1 MIAVY
6 ILLAIVILLF
16 MILVHE
22 LGHYIAGKILKFKIN
37 EFSIGFGPPIFSKT
51 NKKTGEKFSLRI
63 FPLGGYCSFDGE
75 DGENDDSPTAFSKQK
90 PWKRIIVL
98 LGGVTMNFLTAIIF
112 SWVLLS
118 TIGYDVP
125 QIQRYSQE
133 YLNPYMEEDVITHIN
148 GEKIDFAF
156 GGNYVTMVNEQR
168 ENAYREYQAWIDE
181 YVKEANER
189 GENPTE
195 EELQN
200 ALDTY
205 LAGEEGNENY
215 YTFEMTVKRKAEEGQ
230 KLDLTIKV
238 YPVIEI
244 QEVTENTEDGSEVVT
259 QRQQLYVFVGLESS
273 EGETPC
279 TVAYVYNAWEGF
291 CRSFEMAFG
300 WAWVVLK
307 SLWMLITFQ
316 IPITEMTGTIGTI
329 TTIATMASQSLSYL
343 LIFIPLIAANLA
355 IFNILP
361 IPSLDGAHI
370 LFTIIEWI
378 RGKPISPKIEN
389 MIHFVG
395 LCVLLGFV
403 VIVDILHFVL

>member
-22 LGHYIAGKILKFKIN
+22 LGHYIVGKILKFKIN
-37 EFSIGFGPPIFSKT
+37 EFSIGFGFPIFSKT

-63 FPLGGYCSFDGE
+63 FPLGGYCAFDGE
-75 DGENDDSPTAFSKQK
+75 DDEGENKSPTAFNNQK
-90 PWKRIIVL
+90 PWKRILVL
-98 LGGVTMNFLTAIIF
+98 LGGVTMNFITAIIF

-125 QIQRYSQE
+125 QIQSYSQV
-133 YLNPYMEEDVITHIN
+133 YVNPYQEKDVITHIN
-148 GEKIDFAF
+148 GKKIDFAF
-156 GGNYVTMVNEQR
+156 GGNYVTLVNAQR
-168 ENAYREYQAWIDE
+168 NKARESYEIVLKAFKESYASEN
-181 YVKEANER
+181 
-189 GENPTE
+189 
-195 EELQN
+195 
-200 ALDTY
+200 
-205 LAGEEGNENY
+205 GEEPTLEQQNEFLQSFMADETSEI
-215 YTFEMTVKRKAEEGQ
+215 YTFNMTVKRKAEKGHKEE
-230 KLDLTIKV
+230 LLIKV
-238 YPVIEI
+238 YPVVE
-244 QEVTENTEDGSEVVT
+244 EYTEKDKDGVETVK
-259 QRQQLYVFVGLESS
+259 QRLNVYVGLESA

-279 TVAYVYNAWEGF
+279 TKAYVYNAWEGF

-300 WAWVVLK
+300 FAWVVLK

-316 IPITEMTGTIGTI
+316 IPITQMTGTIGTI

-355 IFNILP
+355 IFNLLP

-378 RGKPISPKIEN
+378 RGKPINRKVEN

-395 LCVLLGFV
+395 LCILLGFV
-403 VIVDILHFVL
+403 VIIDILHFVL

>member
-16 MILVHE
+16 MILMHE

-37 EFSIGFGPPIFSKT
+37 EFSIGFGFPIFSKT

-75 DGENDDSPTAFSKQK
+75 DGENDQSPTAFNKQK

-112 SWVLLS
+112 SWILLS

-168 ENAYREYQAWIDE
+168 ANAQKKYQAWIDE
-181 YVKEANER
+181 YYELNE
-189 GENPTE
+189 EYPTQ
-195 EELQN
+195 EELN
-200 ALDTY
+200 KY
-205 LAGEEGNENY
+205 LNETTESGNGKF

-230 KLDLTIKV
+230 KVDLTIKV
-238 YPVIEI
+238 YPVIEFE
-244 QEVTENTEDGSEVVT
+244 EVTETAEDGSEVVT
-259 QRQQLYVFVGLESS
+259 QKQQLYVFVGLESS
-273 EGETPC
+273 EDETPC

-316 IPITEMTGTIGTI
+316 IPITQMTGTIGTI

-370 LFTIIEWI
+370 FFTIIEWI
-378 RGKPISPKIEN
+378 RGKPINPKVEN